1 MKPRK
6 TEMSLGAARQP
17 STTRGYLAVLA
28 AAACWGTS
36 GIFIKLIM
44 SSIDMPAV
52 SLAFWRDA
60 AAFLLFMGI
69 CGIFRRREL
78 RIQKSDWPWLG
89 LMGISL
95 GLFHVSW
102 NLGIFLNGPAVTTVQ
117 QAAMP
122 VIVIVVARIAW
133 GEPLTVR
140 KIGAILL
147 IITGTIFVSGMMSS
161 VPSKVTAAGVAAG
174 FCVPA
179 TYAAWS
185 ILGKKVSGRYAPE
198 VVLTHA
204 FGVAVL
210 VLLPLQ
216 FSLASPLPVPP
227 RVWLWFAG
235 LITLSTVGG
244 FFAFA
249 FGLKYL
255 PAGVSSILAMSEIL
269 FVSMYAYCLWGEMM
283 TAIESIGALL
293 VICGVIMLLQRRRLK
308 PAESCPAAE

>member
-1 MKPRK
+1 MWG
-6 TEMSLGAARQP
+6 S
-17 STTRGYLAVLA
+17 LAVLG

-44 SSIDMPAV
+44 SGIDMPAV
-52 SLAFWRDA
+52 SLAFWRDT
-60 AAFLLFMGI
+60 AAFFFFIGI

-102 NLGIFLNGPAVTTVQ
+102 NLGVHLNGPAITTVQ

-133 GEPLTVR
+133 QEPLTIR
-140 KIGAILL
+140 KIAAVIL
-147 IITGTIFVSGMMSS
+147 IIIGTVFVSGMTSS
-161 VPSKVTAAGVAAG
+161 VRSEVTAAGVAAG

-185 ILGKKVSGRYAPE
+185 IFGKKVSGRYAPE
-198 VVLTHA
+198 VVLTYA
-204 FGVAVL
+204 FGIAAL

-216 FSLASPLPVPP
+216 FSLASPLPVPL
-227 RVWLWFAG
+227 RIWLWFAG
-235 LITLSTVGG
+235 LITLSTVAA

-249 FGLKYL
+249 FGLRRL

-269 FVSMYAYCLWGEMM
+269 FVSIYAYCLWGEMM
-283 TAIESIGALL
+283 TTIEGIGALL
-293 VICGVIMLLQRRRLK
+293 VICGVLTLLQRRRLK
-308 PAESCPAAE
+308 QEEF